1 MIKLQYLGQK
11 MKIYV
16 SDIHRYGTDAVLLA
30 DFAMPKNSD
39 KACDLG
45 TGCGIIPLMWRLNGS
60 KCNITAVDIS
70 SDACE
75 LARRSI
81 MENGIENIT
90 VVNGDLR
97 STETVKD
104 SGTFDVISMNPPY
117 KAAND
122 GVMSPD
128 LQRRTARHEVDCTV
142 EDVCAAAARLLRFG
156 GRLCMCQR
164 PERLA
169 DIICAMRDAQIEPKR
184 LRLVC
189 QRKGGAPKLILIEGK
204 RGSKS
209 GLVHLP
215 PLYIEADDGG
225 VSEEIARI
233 YGEFYIESGDGN
245 ER

>member
-1 MIKLQYLGQK
+1 MNKLQYLGNK

-60 KCNITAVDIS
+60 ACDITAVDIS
-70 SDACE
+70 RDACL
-75 LARRSI
+75 LAEQSVS
-81 MENGIENIT
+81 ENSLQNIRI
-90 VVNGDLR
+90 VNGDLR
-97 STETVKD
+97 NPETLPD
-104 SGTFDVISMNPPY
+104 SGVFDVVSMNPPY
-117 KAAND
+117 KAATD
-122 GVMSPD
+122 GVMSD
-128 LQRRTARHEVDCTV
+128 NLQRRTARHEVDCTLS
-142 EDVCAAAARLLRFG
+142 DLCSAAARLLRFG
-156 GRLCMCQR
+156 GRLCLCQR

-169 DIICAMRDAQIEPKR
+169 DIICAMREAKIEPKR

-189 QRKGGAPKLILIEGK
+189 QRRGGVPKLILVEGK
-204 RGSKS
+204 LGAKS
-209 GLVHLP
+209 GLAHMP

-233 YGEFYIESGDGN
+233 YGEYYIESGN
-245 ER
+245 EK

>member
-1 MIKLQYLGQK
+1 MEKLQYLGGK

-39 KACDLG
+39 KACDFG

-60 KCNITAVDIS
+60 KCGITAVDIS
-70 SDACE
+70 RDACT
-75 LARRSI
+75 LAQKSVD
-81 MENGIENIT
+81 ENGLENIKII
-90 VVNGDLR
+90 NGDLR
-97 STETVKD
+97 NPKTVEG

-117 KAAND
+117 KAATD
-122 GVMSPD
+122 GVMSENAE
-128 LQRRTARHEVDCTV
+128 RRTARHEVDCTI
-142 EDVCAAAARLLRFG
+142 DDLCTAAARLLRFG
-156 GRLCMCQR
+156 GKLCICQR

-169 DIICAMRDAQIEPKR
+169 DIICAMRAAKIEPKR

-189 QRKGGAPKLILIEGK
+189 QRKGGVPKLILIEG
-204 RGSKS
+204 RLGSKS
-209 GLVHLP
+209 GLVHMA
-215 PLYIEADDGG
+215 PLYIENDGGG

-233 YGEFYIESGDGN
+233 YGEYYIEGGDKN